1 MIFFL
6 ASAGIALGLFLGML
20 LFLEFGRRLGAKRAV
35 ARGAEAQAGVG
46 VVEGAVY
53 GLLALLV
60 GFMFSGAAARFDNR
74 RELVAKEKNAA
85 STAWMRVSL
94 LPADQQPGIRAAFRH
109 YMDELIAYYAQ
120 TSSAHVL
127 LDQTP
132 SLRRAEKEL
141 WANAVRECTEPGNA
155 DRECQLLLPALND
168 MFEAVDMERMSRL
181 IHPPFIIFIMLSVA
195 AMATALFAGYGMAS
209 SRARNWIYT
218 IGIAATISIATWV
231 IIELEFPR
239 VGSFRVNAMD
249 QVLVELRASME

>member
-94 LPADQQPGIRAAFRH
+94 LPADQQPG
-109 YMDELIAYYAQ
+109 
-120 TSSAHVL
+120 
-127 LDQTP
+127 
-132 SLRRAEKEL
+132 
-141 WANAVRECTEPGNA
+141 
-155 DRECQLLLPALND
+155 
-168 MFEAVDMERMSRL
+168 
-181 IHPPFIIFIMLSVA
+181 
-195 AMATALFAGYGMAS
+195 
-209 SRARNWIYT
+209 
-218 IGIAATISIATWV
+218 
-231 IIELEFPR
+231 
-239 VGSFRVNAMD
+239 
-249 QVLVELRASME
+249 